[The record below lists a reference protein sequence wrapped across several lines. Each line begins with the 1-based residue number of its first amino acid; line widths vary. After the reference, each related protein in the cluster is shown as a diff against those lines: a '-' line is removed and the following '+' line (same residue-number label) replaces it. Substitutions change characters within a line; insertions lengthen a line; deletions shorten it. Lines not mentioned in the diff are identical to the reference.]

1 MKKYLPHIALSL
13 FVAEALLI
21 LLSWLLSAAMPN
33 SGIRS
38 LLSGEGIRW
47 FMGHFGNI
55 LATPQLAWLL
65 LAAVALGCL
74 KCCGLKR
81 SSLNYRERRA
91 LLIAGG
97 VLAVCLLAI
106 LLLTFMPHAVLRS
119 ATWDLW
125 PSPFSYSLVP
135 VLSFSLCLF
144 CVVYGTIA
152 GTFQSLGDVYESL
165 LYGIRWAAPL
175 ILFYILFIQ
184 FYESVMFVF
193 F

>member
-13 FVAEALLI
+13 FLAEILLI

-38 LLSGEGIRW
+38 LLSGEGLRW

-65 LAAVALGCL
+65 LAAIAIGCL
-74 KCCGLKR
+74 RCCGLKW
-81 SSLNYRERRA
+81 SPFSYRERRA
-91 LLIAGG
+91 LLIGG
-97 VLAVCLLAI
+97 GILAVCLLAI
-106 LLLTFMPHAVLRS
+106 MLLTFMPHAILRS
-119 ATWDLW
+119 ATGDLW
-125 PSPFSYSLVP
+125 PSPFSYSIIP

-144 CVVYGTIA
+144 CIVYGIIA
-152 GTFQSLGDVYESL
+152 GTFRSLSDVYESL
-165 LYGIRWAAPL
+165 LYGIRWASPL
-175 ILFYILFIQ
+175 LLFYILFIQ
-184 FYESVMFVF
+184 FYESLMFVF

>member
-13 FVAEALLI
+13 FLAEIMLI

-38 LLSGEGIRW
+38 LLSGEGLRW

-65 LAAVALGCL
+65 LAAIAVGCL
-74 KCCGLKR
+74 KCCGFKR
-81 SSLNYRERRA
+81 SPLNYRERRA
-91 LLIAGG
+91 LLIGG
-97 VLAVCLLAI
+97 SILAVCILAI

-119 ATWDLW
+119 ATGDLW
-125 PSPFSYSLVP
+125 PSPFSYSIIP
-135 VLSFSLCLF
+135 
-144 CVVYGTIA
+144 
-152 GTFQSLGDVYESL
+152 GTFQSLGDVYHSL
-165 LYGIRWAAPL
+165 LYGIRWASPL
-175 ILFYILFIQ
+175 LLFYILFIQ
-184 FYESVMFVF
+184 FYESLMFVF